1 MNNHEDNSMIIET
14 YADLV
19 NDSSMN
25 SNVTIYDDFL
35 DCVDKSIITGNI
47 SYIEN
52 ALKLYGNQLHPD
64 SVKMAS
70 SIIIQILEEKMEDI
84 VLTSS

>member
-1 MNNHEDNSMIIET
+1 MNNQEDNSMIIET

-19 NDSSMN
+19 NDPSMN

-35 DCVDKSIITGNI
+35 DCVDKSIITGNTT
-47 SYIEN
+47 YIEN
-52 ALKLYGNQLHPD
+52 ALKQYGNQLHPE
-64 SVKMAS
+64 SIKMAS

>member
-1 MNNHEDNSMIIET
+1 MNSQEDNSMIIET

-19 NDSSMN
+19 CDPSMN

-35 DCVDKSIITGNI
+35 DSVDKSIITGDT

-52 ALKLYGNQLHPD
+52 ALKSYGNQLHPE

-70 SIIIQILEEKMEDI
+70 NIIVQILEEKMEDI
-84 VLTSS
+84 VLTSN

>member
-1 MNNHEDNSMIIET
+1 MNNVEDNSMIIET
-14 YADLV
+14 YAYLV
-19 NDSSMN
+19 CDPSMN

-35 DCVDKSIITGNI
+35 DRVDKSIISGDI

-52 ALKLYGNQLHPD
+52 ALRTYGNQLHSD
-64 SVKMAS
+64 SIKMAS

-84 VLTSS
+84 LLNNN

>member
-1 MNNHEDNSMIIET
+1 MNNVEDNSMIIET

-19 NDSSMN
+19 SDPSMN

-35 DCVDKSIITGNI
+35 DSVDKSIISGDI

-52 ALKLYGNQLHPD
+52 ALRTYGNQLHPE

-70 SIIIQILEEKMEDI
+70 TIIVQILEEKMEEI
-84 VLTSS
+84 VLTSN